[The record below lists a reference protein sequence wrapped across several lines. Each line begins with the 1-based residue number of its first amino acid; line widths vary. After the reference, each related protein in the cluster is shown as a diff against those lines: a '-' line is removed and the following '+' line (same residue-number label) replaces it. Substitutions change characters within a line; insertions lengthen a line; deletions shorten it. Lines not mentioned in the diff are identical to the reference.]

1 LDVCLDNG
9 DNRIFYS
16 GILFNVDRG
25 NTIMKATVYT
35 GIACI
40 WCERVKTLLKDN
52 DYEIE
57 EIVVNKTIL
66 EELQTKYDKVIRTVP
81 QVIIDGVLVGGY
93 HEVENQMRGAT
104 SINKV

>member
-93 HEVENQMRGAT
+93 HETEELMIGAA

>member
-1 LDVCLDNG
+1 
-9 DNRIFYS
+9 
-16 GILFNVDRG
+16 
-25 NTIMKATVYT
+25 MKATVYT
-35 GIACI
+35 GLACT
-40 WCERVKTLLKDN
+40 WCDRVKSLLKDN

-57 EIVVNKTIL
+57 EIMVNKTIL

-93 HEVENQMRGAT
+93 NKVEDLMRGTT

>member
-1 LDVCLDNG
+1 
-9 DNRIFYS
+9 
-16 GILFNVDRG
+16 
-25 NTIMKATVYT
+25 MKATVYT
-35 GIACI
+35 GLACS
-40 WCERVKTLLKDN
+40 WCERVKALLKDN

-57 EIVVNKTIL
+57 EITVTPAIM

-93 HEVENQMRGAT
+93 NKVEDLMRGTT

>member
-1 LDVCLDNG
+1 MDVCLDNG

-93 HEVENQMRGAT
+93 HETEELMIGAA

>member
-1 LDVCLDNG
+1 MDACLDNG
-9 DNRIFYS
+9 DNRIFHS
-16 GILFNVDRG
+16 GILFNVDTG
-25 NTIMKATVYT
+25 NIKMKATVYT
-35 GIACI
+35 GLACS
-40 WCERVKTLLKDN
+40 WCDRVKVLLKDN

-57 EIVVNKTIL
+57 EITVNPTII

-93 HEVENQMRGAT
+93 NSVETLMRGTT